1 MSAVSNLRTALMQLG
16 LQRLLIM
23 GGVAIALLVVIGMV
37 AFKGSQPEMA
47 YLYTDLDPG
56 SAQSI
61 TEKLK
66 AQNVPFQISPDGT
79 GVMAPRDRLAE
90 LRMSLASDRIGAKIG
105 YEVLDS
111 EEPFGVSASRAKM
124 NETRAIEGELAR
136 SIESLNSV
144 RGARVHLVMPER
156 ALFTAEARKPTASI
170 TLKTQGRLSAESV
183 EAIRYL
189 VSSAVPELS
198 PESVSIIDQNG
209 TLLARAGDSGVLGGA
224 SGEERQATVEARMRS
239 ELESLLEP
247 IVGQG
252 KVRVEVAVALDLA
265 SSREETETFNP
276 DGQVIARQ
284 VTVESSDQN
293 DEKPAGG
300 QAGSVG
306 EQLPEAQEQAAGAGK
321 AGRLSAKSESSEDVT
336 YQNSRTQKVVEQAP
350 GKIERLTVAVMLDG
364 GKKGLDAA
372 QLKRLTRL
380 VENAVGA
387 DSSRGDSVVVENMT
401 FAAPADVADESGGLP
416 MGITMDMIF
425 SALKLLIISGT
436 GLVALLM
443 LRSRF
448 GQSAGDGD
456 GALPGVLVSRRVPE
470 GPVLQAHP
478 EGADP
483 QSMQMLNGQVGEGEV
498 PRIEQDPLASVRA
511 DAGARANVLKQV
523 GEVVAGN
530 PAEATSL
537 IRQWMT
543 T

>member
-1 MSAVSNLRTALMQLG
+1 MSAVSNLRNALMQLG

-23 GGVAIALLVVIGMV
+23 GGVAIALLLVIGMV
-37 AFKGSQPEMA
+37 AFKGSQPEMG

-56 SAQSI
+56 SVQSI

-66 AQNVPFQISPDGT
+66 ATNVPFQISPDGT
-79 GVMAPRDRLAE
+79 AVMAPRDRLSE
-90 LRMSLASDRIGAKIG
+90 LRMSLAGDKIAAKMG

-170 TLKTQGRLSAESV
+170 TLKTQGRLSAENV

-189 VSSAVPELS
+189 VSSAVPELA

-209 TLLARAGDSGVLGGA
+209 TLLARAGDGGVLGGA
-224 SGEERQATVEARMRS
+224 SGEERQAAIETRMRS
-239 ELESLLEP
+239 EVESLLEP

-252 KVRVEVAVALDLA
+252 KVRVEVAVALDLS

-276 DGQVIARQ
+276 DAQVIARQ

-293 DEKPAGG
+293 NEKPAGG
-300 QAGSVG
+300 QAASAGG
-306 EQLPEAQEQAAGAGK
+306 QLPESQDQAGAVGK
-321 AGRLSAKSESSEDVT
+321 TGRLSAKSESSEDIT
-336 YQNSRTQKVVEQAP
+336 YQNSRTQKVTQQVP

-372 QLKRLTRL
+372 QIKRLTRL
-380 VENAVGA
+380 VENAVGS
-387 DSSRGDSVVVENMT
+387 DSARGDSVVVENMP
-401 FAAPADVADESGGLP
+401 FSAPADVADESGGLP
-416 MGITMDMIF
+416 LGITMDQIF

-436 GLVALLM
+436 GLVALMM

-448 GQSAGDGD
+448 GQPAGG
-456 GALPGVLVSRRVPE
+456 GEMAVPGVLVSRRVQE

-478 EGADP
+478 EGADHAA
-483 QSMQMLNGQVGEGEV
+483 QMLEGANGEL
-498 PRIEQDPLASVRA
+498 PRLEPDPLASVRA

-537 IRQWMT
+537 IRQWMAT
-543 T
+543 

>member
-37 AFKGSQPEMA
+37 AFKGSQPEMG

-209 TLLARAGDSGVLGGA
+209 TLLARAGDGGVMGGA

-306 EQLPEAQEQAAGAGK
+306 GQLPEAQEQAAGAGK

-372 QLKRLTRL
+372 QIKRLTRL

-387 DSSRGDSVVVENMT
+387 DSSRGDSVVVENMS

-448 GQSAGDGD
+448 GQPAGNGD
-456 GALPGVLVSRRVPE
+456 GALPGVLVSRRVPD
-470 GPVLQAHP
+470 GPILQAHP
-478 EGADP
+478 EGSDP
-483 QSMQMLNGQVGEGEV
+483 QSMQMLNGQVGDGEV

-523 GEVVAGN
+523 GEIVAGN